1 MRAAGSPLPT
11 PPLPPCPH
19 CFPRDRCCDKFL
31 FTVHPVFGAFY
42 NIRIP
47 LLDETQEE
55 DELGETPFFT
65 RNICFRRKFHT
76 KPKVKAFTPESVSV
90 LVPAAPPPSVPSV
103 CVGGGG
109 GTGGWGGR
117 DRGVGVAD
125 LAGEACVLRNSA

>member
-1 MRAAGSPLPT
+1 MCTAPAPSRGPLHGPCHARCCPPFPPPPP
-11 PPLPPCPH
+11 PPLT
-19 CFPRDRCCDKFL
+19 RCCDKFL

-76 KPKVKAFTPESVSV
+76 KPKVKAFTPESVRMGR
-90 LVPAAPPPSVPSV
+90 
-103 CVGGGG
+103 GGGG
-109 GTGGWGGR
+109 GWWEGNKGGDISG
-117 DRGVGVAD
+117 
-125 LAGEACVLRNSA
+125 